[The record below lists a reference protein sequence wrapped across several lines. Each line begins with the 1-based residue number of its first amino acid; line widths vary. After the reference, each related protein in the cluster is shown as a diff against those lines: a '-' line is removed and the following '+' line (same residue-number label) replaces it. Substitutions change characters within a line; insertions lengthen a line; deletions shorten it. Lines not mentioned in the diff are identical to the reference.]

1 MKNKIVWILKL
12 ENEHTFLGLGFM
24 RRKLVYYEDDKIQQV
39 SLSDAVGK
47 FFVITELARS
57 WKISA
62 VSDEHALRL
71 WTTSIQCELPSRN
84 PFLLTADDARG
95 FAPALNPKR
104 KRKVFSYF
112 SPTPKMFQL
121 N

>member
-1 MKNKIVWILKL
+1 MKSKIVWILKL
-12 ENEHTFLGLGFM
+12 ENGSTFVGIGFL
-24 RRKLVYYEDDKIQQV
+24 RRKLVWCNDEKIQHV

-62 VSDEHALRL
+62 MSDEHALRL

-84 PFLLTADDARG
+84 PYSLTADDARG

-104 KRKVFSYF
+104 KRNVFCYF
-112 SPTPKMFQL
+112 QPAPTMFEK